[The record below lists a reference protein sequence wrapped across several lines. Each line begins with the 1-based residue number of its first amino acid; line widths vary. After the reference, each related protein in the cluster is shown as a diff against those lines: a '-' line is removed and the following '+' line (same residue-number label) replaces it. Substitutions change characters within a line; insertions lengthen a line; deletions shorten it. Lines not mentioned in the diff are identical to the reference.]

1 MSDADEYRDIARRL
15 RVRAAMMKSREA
27 RADLRWLAGE
37 YEAQAAHLTATAPRQ
52 RLASTPGIE
61 AKGNDPA

>member
-37 YEAQAAHLTATAPRQ
+37 YEAQAAHLTLTAAPTK
-52 RLASTPGIE
+52 AGEHTSIE
-61 AKGNDPA
+61 ARGNDPG